1 MLMLPYP
8 PSTNRY
14 WRSFRGRM
22 VRSKVAVDYKEAIQQ
37 MAIDAG
43 FELRVGCVAVDMLL
57 HPVLPKDWEK
67 RQKKDAEWLLSVRRI
82 DIDNAMKVALDAL
95 QGIAYENDRQVTR
108 LSIALGH
115 AVIDGG
121 LSVKVNGDQILG
133 RM

>member
-14 WRSFRGRM
+14 WRTFRGRM
-22 VRSKVAVDYKEAIQQ
+22 VRSKVAVEYKETIQKLAIEDGFQ
-37 MAIDAG
+37 MRA
-43 FELRVGCVAVDMLL
+43 GCVSVDMLL

-67 RQKKDAEWLLSVRRI
+67 RQKKDADWLLSVRRI

-115 AVIDGG
+115 AVVDGG
-121 LSVKVNGDQILG
+121 LSVKVNSDIVLG